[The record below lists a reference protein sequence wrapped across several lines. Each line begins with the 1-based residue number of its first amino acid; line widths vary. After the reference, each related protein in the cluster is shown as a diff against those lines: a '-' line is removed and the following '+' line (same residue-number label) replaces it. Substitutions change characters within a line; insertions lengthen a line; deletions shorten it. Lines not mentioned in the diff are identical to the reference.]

1 MLVHMGTLKLSFWC
15 DIKCLHINLQ
25 VQIDVRCISV
35 ANEIIHSPLVVF
47 QEFKNLLSFNM
58 QSLSVL
64 ALTLVF
70 LSQQVS
76 GKDALPQPQIFADP
90 AGPNYNTNE
99 RNPLPLNGACQ
110 TLDSYL

>member
-1 MLVHMGTLKLSFWC
+1 
-15 DIKCLHINLQ
+15 
-25 VQIDVRCISV
+25 
-35 ANEIIHSPLVVF
+35 
-47 QEFKNLLSFNM
+47 M

-110 TLDSYL
+110 TLDSYFRRNVGFIYIPCEAADG